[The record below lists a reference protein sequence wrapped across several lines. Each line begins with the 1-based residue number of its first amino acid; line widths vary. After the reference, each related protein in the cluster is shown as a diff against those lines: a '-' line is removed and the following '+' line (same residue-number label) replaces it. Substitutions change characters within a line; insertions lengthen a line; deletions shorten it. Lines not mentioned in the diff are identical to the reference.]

1 MCAQKSRKSI
11 FGGGFETIKINF
23 FIKKTK
29 LLKNGEAPIFVR
41 IIINKERDE
50 YGLKQSILPKH
61 WNESKQFVKGNSD
74 QAEKINQFIELHRT
88 KIQSYFN

>member
-1 MCAQKSRKSI
+1 MS
-11 FGGGFETIKINF
+11 GLETIKINF

-50 YGLKQSILPKH
+50 YALKKSILPKQM
-61 WNESKQFVKGNSD
+61 SMR
-74 QAEKINQFIELHRT
+74 L
-88 KIQSYFN
+88 